1 MKKLS
6 HGEIKVSRKE
16 LTDIHKYE
24 RHPIY
29 ALCDNIRS
37 LYNVGAI
44 FRTSDG
50 AFIEKLYLTGYTPYP
65 PRKEIEKVALGST
78 LSVPFEYH
86 KDPVEVI
93 RKLKAEG
100 IKICVVEITDEKKLI
115 WDFKKTD
122 FPICLVI
129 GNEITGVAKDIIDL
143 ADFSAE
149 IPMYGMKQ
157 SLNVSVAYGIAI
169 YEFLRT
175 LKS

>member
-16 LTDIHKYE
+16 LTEINNYK

-78 LSVPFEYH
+78 LSVPSSI
-86 KDPVEVI
+86 I
-93 RKLKAEG
+93 RTRWK
-100 IKICVVEITDEKKLI
+100 
-115 WDFKKTD
+115 
-122 FPICLVI
+122 
-129 GNEITGVAKDIIDL
+129 
-143 ADFSAE
+143 
-149 IPMYGMKQ
+149 
-157 SLNVSVAYGIAI
+157 
-169 YEFLRT
+169 
-175 LKS
+175 

>member
-16 LTDIHKYE
+16 LTEINNYK

-86 KDPVEVI
+86 KDPLEVI
-93 RKLKAEG
+93 KKLKSEG

-129 GNEITGVAKDIIDL
+129 GNEITGVSKDIIDL

-149 IPMYGMKQ
+149 IPMYGFKQ

-169 YEFLRT
+169 YEFLRILVT
-175 LKS
+175 